1 MDAPAYSGDAEGHA
15 LEHDHTDGL
24 RPGGLVGWRWGPCE
38 EEPEVHSF
46 FLSLSSERKCTG
58 SRRCVVPHVRGKQ
71 ATEGQQVGLRLGST
85 MS

>member
-24 RPGGLVGWRWGPCE
+24 RPGGLVGGGGRCE
-38 EEPEVHSF
+38 EEPDGHSF